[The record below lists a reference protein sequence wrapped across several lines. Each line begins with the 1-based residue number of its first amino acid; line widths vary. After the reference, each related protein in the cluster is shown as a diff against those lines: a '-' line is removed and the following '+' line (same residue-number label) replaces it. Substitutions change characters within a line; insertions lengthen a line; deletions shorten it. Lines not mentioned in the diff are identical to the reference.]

1 MIKEKDLQTDEKPDC
16 KSFMVS
22 GPSSSLRSMCPVTF
36 FRLRIVS

>member
-22 GPSSSLRSMCPVTF
+22 GPSSSLRSM
-36 FRLRIVS
+36 IAEYVSGNVF